1 MYSVSIGNLQITTS
15 ACCAH
20 NTIINKKKMSKIF
33 DSNSF
38 KGLTVVIVIIWFS
51 VKWTI
56 KIKLYY
62 ICLESN

>member
-1 MYSVSIGNLQITTS
+1 MVSYWDKYNECTPSPLVIYKLLLYS

-38 KGLTVVIVIIWFS
+38 KGLTVVIVII
-51 VKWTI
+51 
-56 KIKLYY
+56 
-62 ICLESN
+62 

>member
-20 NTIINKKKMSKIF
+20 NTIINQKKKMSKIF

-38 KGLTVVIVIIWFS
+38 KGLTVVIVII
-51 VKWTI
+51 
-56 KIKLYY
+56 
-62 ICLESN
+62 